1 MKKITTVLLFLFL
14 GSLGFSQ
21 NSPKIEFKLAENI
34 INYGNTSKKTDNGI
48 RTFEFTN
55 AGDAPL
61 IINNVFSTSEF
72 TFPIK
77 PTEPILPGKTGKIE
91 IKYNMIP
98 GPIRKTIIIE
108 SNATNYEN
116 GIIVLKVK
124 GIVNAEN

>member
-1 MKKITTVLLFLFL
+1 MKKITTLLIFLFL

-21 NSPKIEFKLAENI
+21 NNPKIEFKLAENF

-48 RTFEFTN
+48 RTFEFRN
-55 AGDAPL
+55 VGDAPL
-61 IINNVFSTSEF
+61 IIKNVFSTSGF

-108 SNATNYEN
+108 SNATNYDN

-124 GIVNAEN
+124 GIVIADS